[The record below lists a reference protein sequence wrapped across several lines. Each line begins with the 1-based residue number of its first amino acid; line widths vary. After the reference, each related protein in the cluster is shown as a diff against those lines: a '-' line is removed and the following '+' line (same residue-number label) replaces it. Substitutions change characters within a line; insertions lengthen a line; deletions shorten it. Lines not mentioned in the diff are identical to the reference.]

1 VVAVQRDWAA
11 VPRGRVGPPSDR
23 RAAAFFIAP
32 PMVLVIAMAIFPMLV
47 SLGLSFVNWNLS
59 NPAAG
64 VTWAGLGHWQRLI
77 GDTHFHR
84 VLLNTL
90 LYVFI
95 GVPIQYALGL
105 LLAVVLNAEIRAR
118 NFFRVLFLLPMMLSP
133 VAISFV
139 IGRILFNEAAGPIN
153 DLLLRLGMAPVP
165 WLTNNWLAFF
175 TVIIVDV
182 WQWTPF
188 MMLILLAG
196 LQTIPDDVTE
206 AARMDTR
213 SEWHAFW
220 RVTFPLLIPWSV
232 TALLIRAIEM
242 LKIVDVIVVMTK
254 GGPGIATESLTLYA
268 YRVGVTNF
276 DLGYAS
282 ALSFTLLILAALG
295 ATVFLVSFRRLVR
308 RVTG

>member
-1 VVAVQRDWAA
+1 
-11 VPRGRVGPPSDR
+11 
-23 RAAAFFIAP
+23 
-32 PMVLVIAMAIFPMLV
+32 MVLVVGMAIFPMIV

-64 VTWAGLGHWQRLI
+64 VTWAGVAHWRRLA
-77 GDTHFHR
+77 GDTHFHQ

-90 LYVFI
+90 LYIFV

-105 LLAVVLNAEIRAR
+105 LLAVVVDTEIRAR

-153 DLLLRLGMAPVP
+153 DLLMTFGLAPVP
-165 WLTNNWLAFF
+165 WLTDSWLAFL
-175 TVIIVDV
+175 TVVIVDV

-196 LQTIPDDVTE
+196 LQTIPEEVTE

-242 LKIVDVIVVMTK
+242 LKIVDVIMVMTK

-268 YRVGVTNF
+268 YRTGVVNF

-282 ALSFTLLILAALG
+282 ALSFTLLILVAAG
-295 ATVFLVSFRRLVR
+295 ATAFLASFRRLVQR
-308 RVTG
+308 ATG